1 MENSE
6 LQTKIPKYTC
16 PYCGQKFIRISNLK
30 IHITKKHFQYGF
42 YCPYCNESFKNLASL
57 RYHLWSN
64 IDDYH
69 QNLYHLLTK
78 RHSKFI
84 DKKLLMKQNNLQIQ
98 PQNVEE
104 KTLQQSKSGY
114 KCPLCGHISKTMNF
128 LYWHIMLIHDTTFIK
143 CPYCEY
149 IAINLSDLRNHAQSQ
164 TDEKHLNFYKLLSR
178 NYYEYSVKKQFMIK

>member
-1 MENSE
+1 MSNS
-6 LQTKIPKYTC
+6 QTETITPKYAC
-16 PYCGQKFIRISNLK
+16 PYCSRKFTRLFGLRAHVI
-30 IHITKKHFQYGF
+30 KKHLQYGY
-42 YCPYCNESFKNLASL
+42 YCPYCNESFKNLESL
-57 RYHLWSN
+57 KYHLWTN

-69 QNLYHLLTK
+69 WNLYNLITK
-78 RHSKFI
+78 RRLKFI
-84 DKKLLMKQNNLQIQ
+84 NKELLMGQNNLQIQ

-104 KTLQQSKSGY
+104 KTLRQSKFGY
-114 KCPLCGHISKTMNF
+114 KCPLCEHISKTMHF

-178 NYYEYSVKKQFMIK
+178 NYYEYSVKKQFRIR